1 MLFSG
6 NWKIL
11 LLKKKDTAWT
21 SYSFSTKVVQ
31 VAGSEHFA
39 GARSELIHG
48 RIDKRF
54 LTMDAKVRS
63 NTCKESMQS
72 FIVVSSNAGKLGDVY
87 TKGCD
92 SSFDLTS
99 VEKQKRLQV
108 EETPNQH
115 SVCFGETGESV
126 FWIYG
131 KQNITLVIM
140 LL

>member
-39 GARSELIHG
+39 GACSELIHG

-87 TKGCD
+87 TLKNVTLRSISRLWKSKNVCR
-92 SSFDLTS
+92 LKKLQTS
-99 VEKQKRLQV
+99 IQFASGKQGK
-108 EETPNQH
+108 
-115 SVCFGETGESV
+115 VCFGFMGNR
-126 FWIYG
+126 I
-131 KQNITLVIM
+131 
-140 LL
+140 